1 MLPFGANSDETA
13 GWDFCYRDPMFIRKT
28 VKRYKDRTYTH
39 YLLVETVST
48 PRGPRQRTICSLG
61 DLSPGPRGKWL
72 GLVGRVEAALQ
83 GQVPLNGPDPLVDDI
98 VGRIRSAGEG
108 RRGSDVVA
116 VHTEQVSLEK
126 ARVAGPVHVGHQLW
140 KRLGLE
146 EILKEVGLSARARL
160 LSEVMVLNRLVAPCS
175 EHAMPEW
182 VERTALS
189 DILHIDLSELSD
201 TALYRNLDRLHPN
214 RQVIE
219 TALAQR
225 EESLFNLD
233 DTYYLYDLT
242 STYFEGQCL
251 KNPKA
256 QRGYSRDK
264 RPDCKQVVVGLV
276 LDRDGFPKAHE
287 VFAGNRQDRASL
299 EEMLSLLEQRSG
311 RRGGAT
317 VVVDRGMAYEDNLAQ
332 IKARG
337 HHYLVASRQSERH
350 AWFDEI
356 EDEAG
361 WQELIRQPSPRNPA
375 QKKSR
380 VWIKRAETAEH
391 LYILCRSEGRKAKDE
406 AIRIKQEKRLLAD
419 LDRLQQRIEAGRMQR
434 SEKVHEALGR
444 LKERYPRVARYW
456 KMDYDTDQKKLDWQE
471 DQAKKQRA
479 IRLDGA
485 YLLKTDRKDLTAE
498 EAWRLYILLTRVE
511 DAFRDMKSPL
521 SERPIF
527 HQLERRVETHIFLCV
542 LAYHLLAAIEK
553 TFLDQAIHTS
563 WATLREQLST
573 HKVVT
578 AVLPTTDGN
587 LLKIRRA
594 TTPEPEHRLIYR
606 VLAIPEEVM
615 LPIKTW
621 LPAEEAALPG

>member
-1 MLPFGANSDETA
+1 V
-13 GWDFCYRDPMFIRKT
+13 FIRKT
-28 VKRYKDRTYTH
+28 VKRYKDRIYTT
-39 YLLVETVST
+39 YLLVEAVST
-48 PRGPRQRTICSLG
+48 PQGPRQRTICSLG

-72 GLVGRVEAALQ
+72 GLVGRIEAALQ
-83 GQVPLNGPDPLVDDI
+83 GQVLLEGPDPLVDDI
-98 VGRIRSAGEG
+98 VGRIRAAGEVQ
-108 RRGSDVVA
+108 RGSDVVA
-116 VHTEQVSLEK
+116 VHTNQVSLEK
-126 ARVAGPVHVGHQLW
+126 AREAGPVHVGHHFW
-140 KRLGLE
+140 KRLGLGKILQ
-146 EILKEVGLSARARL
+146 EIGLSARARL

-182 VERTALS
+182 VEHTALS
-189 DILHIDLSELSD
+189 DILRVDLSELSD

-214 RQVIE
+214 RQIIE

-225 EESLFNLD
+225 EKTLFNLD

-287 VFAGNRQDRASL
+287 VFEGNRQDRASL
-299 EEMLSLLEQRSG
+299 EEMLRLLEQRSG
-311 RRGGAT
+311 RWGGAT
-317 VVVDRGMAYEDNLAQ
+317 VIVDRGMACEDNLAQ
-332 IKARG
+332 TKARG
-337 HHYLVASRQSERH
+337 HHYLVASRQSERQT
-350 AWFDEI
+350 WFDEI
-356 EDEAG
+356 EDDAG

-380 VWIKRAETAEH
+380 VWIKRAETDEH
-391 LYILCRSEGRKAKDE
+391 LYVLCRSEGRKATDE
-406 AIRIKQEKRLLAD
+406 AIRVKQEKRLLTD
-419 LDRLQQRIEAGRMQR
+419 LVRLRKRIESGRVQHP
-434 SEKVHEALGR
+434 EKVYEAFGR
-444 LKERYPRVARYW
+444 LRERYPRVARYW
-456 KMDYDTDQKKLDWQE
+456 KMEYDPAKQRLDWQE

-479 IRLDGA
+479 LRLDGA

-527 HQLERRVETHIFLCV
+527 HQLQHRVETHIFLCV
-542 LAYHLLAAIEK
+542 LAYHLLISIEK

-573 HKVVT
+573 HQVVT
-578 AVLPTTDGN
+578 AVLPTSDGN
-587 LLKIRRA
+587 VLKIRRA
-594 TTPEPEHRLIYR
+594 TTPEPKHRLIYR
-606 VLAIPEEVM
+606 VLAIPEEVIP
-615 LPIKTW
+615 PIKTW
-621 LPAEEAALPG
+621 LPAHEGAPPG

>member
-1 MLPFGANSDETA
+1 
-13 GWDFCYRDPMFIRKT
+13 MFIRKT
-28 VKRYKDRTYTH
+28 VKRYKDRIYTT
-39 YLLVETVST
+39 YLLVEAVST
-48 PRGPRQRTICSLG
+48 PQGPRQRTICSLG

-72 GLVGRVEAALQ
+72 GLVGRIEAALQ
-83 GQVPLNGPDPLVDDI
+83 GQVLLEGPDPLVDDI
-98 VGRIRSAGEG
+98 VGRIRAAGEVQ
-108 RRGSDVVA
+108 RGSDVVA
-116 VHTEQVSLEK
+116 VHTNQVSLEK
-126 ARVAGPVHVGHQLW
+126 AREAGPVHVGHHFW
-140 KRLGLE
+140 KRLGLGKILQ
-146 EILKEVGLSARARL
+146 EIGLSARARL

-182 VERTALS
+182 VEHTALS
-189 DILHIDLSELSD
+189 DILRVDLSELSD

-214 RQVIE
+214 RQIIE

-225 EESLFNLD
+225 EKTLFNLD

-287 VFAGNRQDRASL
+287 VFEGNRQDRASL
-299 EEMLSLLEQRSG
+299 EEMLRLLEQRSG
-311 RRGGAT
+311 RWGGAT
-317 VVVDRGMAYEDNLAQ
+317 VIVDRGMACEDNLAQ
-332 IKARG
+332 TKARG
-337 HHYLVASRQSERH
+337 HHYLVASRQSERQT
-350 AWFDEI
+350 WFDEI
-356 EDEAG
+356 EDDAG

-380 VWIKRAETAEH
+380 VWIKRAETDEH
-391 LYILCRSEGRKAKDE
+391 LYVLCRSEGRKATDE
-406 AIRIKQEKRLLAD
+406 AIRVKQEKRLLTD
-419 LDRLQQRIEAGRMQR
+419 LVRLRKRIESGRVQHP
-434 SEKVHEALGR
+434 EKVYEAFGR
-444 LKERYPRVARYW
+444 LRERYPRVARYW
-456 KMDYDTDQKKLDWQE
+456 KMEYDPAKQRLDWQE

-479 IRLDGA
+479 LRLDGA

-527 HQLERRVETHIFLCV
+527 HQLQHRVETHIFLCV
-542 LAYHLLAAIEK
+542 LAYHLLISIEK

-573 HKVVT
+573 HQVVT
-578 AVLPTTDGN
+578 AVLPTSDGN
-587 LLKIRRA
+587 VLKIRRA
-594 TTPEPEHRLIYR
+594 TTPEPKHRLIYR
-606 VLAIPEEVM
+606 VLAIPEEVIP
-615 LPIKTW
+615 PIKTW
-621 LPAEEAALPG
+621 LPAHEGAPPG